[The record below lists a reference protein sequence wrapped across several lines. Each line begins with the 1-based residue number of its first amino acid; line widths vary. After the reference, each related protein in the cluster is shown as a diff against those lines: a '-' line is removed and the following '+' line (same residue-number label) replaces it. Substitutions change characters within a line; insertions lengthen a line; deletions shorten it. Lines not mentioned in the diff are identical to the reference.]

1 MILMKEGFTLQ
12 LLTRHLMLK
21 VRMEVAAL
29 RSDHEA
35 AMCKVITDNFKSL
48 PTRSEMAILRD
59 YGFTA
64 KEVYALIQTKLPYML
79 G

>member
-1 MILMKEGFTLQ
+1 MQ
-12 LLTRHLMLK
+12 LSTKHLMLK
-21 VRMEVAAL
+21 ARMEVAAL

-35 AMCKVITDNFKSL
+35 AMCKVITSTFKSL
-48 PTRSEMAILRD
+48 PSRSEMAILHT

>member
-1 MILMKEGFTLQ
+1 
-12 LLTRHLMLK
+12 
-21 VRMEVAAL
+21 MEVAAL
-29 RSDHEA
+29 RSDHEV

-48 PTRSEMAILRD
+48 PSRSEMAILRD